1 MAPEGVLRLVQSQP
15 EGTFLI
21 SRDGIVVQRRN
32 HDGELRWKSCGHSTF
47 VKGYS
52 DSVIANSIVQDFDN
66 DPWSFS

>member
-1 MAPEGVLRLVQSQP
+1 MTPEVVLRLVKSQP

-32 HDGELRWKSCGHSTF
+32 HDGELRWKSHGHTPF

-52 DSVIANSIVQDFDN
+52 DRVIANSIVQDLDD
-66 DPWSFS
+66 DPWAFS